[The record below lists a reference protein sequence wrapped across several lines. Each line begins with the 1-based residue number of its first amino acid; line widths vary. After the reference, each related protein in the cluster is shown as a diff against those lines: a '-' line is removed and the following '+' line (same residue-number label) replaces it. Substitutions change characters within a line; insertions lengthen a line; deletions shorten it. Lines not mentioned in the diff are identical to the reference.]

1 MADSRKN
8 KRSKVEDEEAAAAS
22 ADSALNNQHGKLDI
36 IQGEIEKLNDEA
48 TEEILQIEKKYNSLR
63 KPYYKKRNDVIRE
76 IPEFWLKAFLNH
88 DMMADLLDDEDQSA
102 FKHLREL
109 NVEDS
114 EDVKSGFKIT
124 FTFDPNPFFK
134 NKTLSKTFQYNDD
147 GELHV
152 VPTKVEWKEG
162 MDLTKRVR
170 NKGEGGK
177 RTADESE
184 SFFNWFNDE
193 DQDLELGEIIKEDLW
208 PNPGKYYHG
217 LADDEE
223 EGEEGY
229 DEVEVVDDEEGDEEE
244 GEGEEGEGE
253 GEEEEDQ

>member
-1 MADSRKN
+1 M
-8 KRSKVEDEEAAAAS
+8 
-22 ADSALNNQHGKLDI
+22 
-36 IQGEIEKLNDEA
+36 
-48 TEEILQIEKKYNSLR
+48 
-63 KPYYKKRNDVIRE
+63 
-76 IPEFWLKAFLNH
+76 
-88 DMMADLLDDEDQSA
+88 
-102 FKHLREL
+102 
-109 NVEDS
+109 
-114 EDVKSGFKIT
+114 
-124 FTFDPNPFFK
+124 
-134 NKTLSKTFQYNDD
+134 
-147 GELHV
+147 
-152 VPTKVEWKEG
+152 
-162 MDLTKRVR
+162 R

>member
-8 KRSKVEDEEAAAAS
+8 KKSKVEDEEAATVAA
-22 ADSALNNQHGKLDI
+22 DTALNNQHGKLDI

-48 TEEILQIEKKYNSLR
+48 TDAILQIEKKFNTLR
-63 KPYYKKRNDVIRE
+63 KPYYKKRNEVIRE

-88 DMMADLLDDEDQSA
+88 DMMADLLDEEDQSA

-109 NVEDS
+109 SVEDS

-124 FTFDPNPFFK
+124 FTFDPNAYFK
-134 NKTLSKTFQYNDD
+134 NKTLSKTFTYNED
-147 GELHV
+147 GELTV

-162 MDLTKRVR
+162 MDLTKRV
-170 NKGEGGK
+170 KSKAEGGK
-177 RTADESE
+177 RTADENASE

-217 LADDEE
+217 LTDEE
-223 EGEEGY
+223 EDGGEGY
-229 DEVEVVDDEEGDEEE
+229 DEVEVVDDEEDDEEDEEE
-244 GEGEEGEGE
+244 GVFV
-253 GEEEEDQ
+253 